1 VELDVPDLVRDEAL
15 KRTAMY
21 HDTQLGSD
29 RATMTRDKILAHGRS
44 VLDVESQALGQ
55 MRDALDEDFAR
66 AVELIL
72 ATQGRV
78 VVSGMGK
85 SGHIARKMAATFAS
99 TGTPA
104 IFVHPGEA
112 AHGDLGMLLA
122 GDLLVVLSNSG
133 ATPELRPIMDYA
145 RSLAC
150 PIVAISAQR
159 HSPMAQAAQAAIIL
173 PQVRETCPVN
183 ISPTTSTT
191 LMLALGDALA
201 VATMSMRG
209 ITREQLERL
218 HPGGAIG
225 LRLLPINEI
234 MHSGERLPLVAADMP
249 MRDVLLTMTEKS
261 LGIAGVLDDEGQ
273 LIGTITDGDLRRN
286 IDRLLMSAAA
296 EVMTR
301 HPKTIPDGT
310 YAEDALAILSA
321 NKITAL
327 FVMDH
332 DFPEKPVGLVHIHD
346 FNRMG
351 MA

>member
-1 VELDVPDLVRDEAL
+1 
-15 KRTAMY
+15 MY
-21 HDTQLGSD
+21 HDPRLQ
-29 RATMTRDKILAHGRS
+29 RAGGRDAILDHGRS
-44 VLDVESQALGQ
+44 VLDVESQALAQ
-55 MRDALDEDFAR
+55 LRDVLDEDFTR

-72 ATQGRV
+72 ETQGRV

-104 IFVHPGEA
+104 IFIHPGEA

-145 RSLAC
+145 RSLDC

-159 HSPMAQAAQAAIIL
+159 HSPMAQAASAAIIL
-173 PQVRETCPVN
+173 PRVRETCPVN

-201 VATMSMRG
+201 VATMGVRG

-225 LRLLPINEI
+225 LRLLPINDI
-234 MHSGERLPLVAADMP
+234 MHNGDQLPLVGIEAP
-249 MRDVLLTMTEKS
+249 MRDVLVTMTEKS
-261 LGIAGVLDDEGQ
+261 LGIAGVLDGEGR
-273 LIGTITDGDLRRN
+273 LVGTITDGDLRRN
-286 IDRLLMSAAA
+286 IDRLLVSSAA

-301 HPKTIPDGT
+301 NPKTVPDGT
-310 YAEDALAILSA
+310 YAEDALEILSA

-332 DFPEKPVGLVHIHD
+332 DLPDRPVGLVHIHD
-346 FNRMG
+346 FNRLG
-351 MA
+351 FS

>member
-1 VELDVPDLVRDEAL
+1 
-15 KRTAMY
+15 MY
-21 HDTQLGSD
+21 HDPRLRRTGK
-29 RATMTRDKILAHGRS
+29 RDAILDHGRS
-44 VLDVESQALGQ
+44 VLDVESQALAQ
-55 MRDALDEDFAR
+55 LRDVLDDDFTR

-72 ATQGRV
+72 ETRGRV

-122 GDLLVVLSNSG
+122 GDLLVLLSNSG

-145 RSLAC
+145 RSLDC

-159 HSPMAQAAQAAIIL
+159 HSPMAQAASAAIIL
-173 PQVRETCPVN
+173 PRVRETCPVN

-201 VATMSMRG
+201 VATMDVRG

-225 LRLLPINEI
+225 LRLLPVNDI
-234 MHSGERLPLVAADMP
+234 MHGGDQLPLVRMEAP
-249 MRDVLLTMTEKS
+249 MRDVLVTMTEKS
-261 LGIAGVLDDEGQ
+261 LGIAGVLDGEGR
-273 LIGTITDGDLRRN
+273 LVGTITDGDLRRN
-286 IDRLLMSAAA
+286 IDRLLVSSAV

-301 HPKTIPDGT
+301 NPKTVPDGT

-327 FVMDH
+327 FVMNH
-332 DFPEKPVGLVHIHD
+332 DLPDRPVGLVHIHD
-346 FNRMG
+346 FNRLG
-351 MA
+351 FS

>member
-1 VELDVPDLVRDEAL
+1 MYQDFDILPKVSAPSRQRILD
-15 KRTAMY
+15 
-21 HDTQLGSD
+21 
-29 RATMTRDKILAHGRS
+29 HGRE
-44 VLDVESQALGQ
+44 VLGVEAQALHLLH
-55 MRDALDEDFAR
+55 DALDEDFAR

-122 GDLLVVLSNSG
+122 GDLLVLLSNSG
-133 ATPELRPIMDYA
+133 ATPELHPITTYA
-145 RSLAC
+145 RSLGC
-150 PIVAISAQR
+150 PVVAISSQR
-159 HSPMAQAAQAAIIL
+159 HSPMAQVASAAIIL
-173 PQVRETCPVN
+173 PKVREACPAN

-201 VATMSMRG
+201 VAAMTLRG
-209 ITREQLERL
+209 ITRDQLERL
-218 HPGGAIG
+218 HPGGNIG
-225 LRLLPINEI
+225 LRLLPINDV
-234 MHSGERLPLVAADMP
+234 MHVGERLPLVATTTP
-249 MRDVLLTMTEKS
+249 MREVLVIMTEKS
-261 LGIAGVLDDEGQ
+261 LGIAGVIAGDGALV
-273 LIGTITDGDLRRN
+273 GTITDGDLRRN
-286 IDRLLMSAAA
+286 IDRLLNSTAG

-301 HPKTIPDGT
+301 NPKTVPDGT
-310 YAEDALAILSA
+310 YAEDALAILTT

-332 DFPEKPVGLVHIHD
+332 HRPDKPVGLVHIHD
-346 FNRMG
+346 FNRLRMN
-351 MA
+351 

>member
-1 VELDVPDLVRDEAL
+1 
-15 KRTAMY
+15 MY
-21 HDTQLGSD
+21 HHLLLKPD
-29 RATMTRDKILAHGRS
+29 RAASTTRAAILDHGRT
-44 VLDVESQALGQ
+44 VLEVESQALALL
-55 MRDALDEDFAR
+55 RDVLDEEFAD

-72 ATQGRV
+72 ATRGRV

-122 GDLLVVLSNSG
+122 GDLLVLLSNSG

-145 RSLAC
+145 QSLAC
-150 PIVAISAQR
+150 PIVAISSQR
-159 HSPMAQAAQAAIIL
+159 HSPMAQAARAAIIL
-173 PQVRETCPVN
+173 PAVREACPAN
-183 ISPTTSTT
+183 ISPTASTT

-201 VATMSMRG
+201 VATMSVRG
-209 ITREQLERL
+209 ITRQQLERL

-234 MHSGERLPLVAADMP
+234 MHSGDQLPLVTAGAP
-249 MRDVLLTMTEKS
+249 MRDVLVTMTEKS
-261 LGIAGVLDDEGQ
+261 LGIAGVMDEEGR

-286 IDRLLMSAAA
+286 IDRLLLSNAAD
-296 EVMTR
+296 VMTR

-310 YAEDALAILSA
+310 YAEDALAMMSA

-332 DFPEKPVGLVHIHD
+332 ATPERPVGLVHIHD
-346 FNRMG
+346 FSRMG
-351 MA
+351 VG

>member
-1 VELDVPDLVRDEAL
+1 
-15 KRTAMY
+15 MY
-21 HDTQLGSD
+21 HNPHLQPPSGQA
-29 RATMTRDKILAHGRS
+29 ATRSAILDHGRS
-44 VLDVESQALGQ
+44 VLDVESRAMAQL
-55 MRDALDEDFAR
+55 RDVLDEDFAR

-72 ATQGRV
+72 ATTGRV

-122 GDLLVVLSNSG
+122 GDLLILLSNSG
-133 ATPELRPIMDYA
+133 ATPELRPIMAYA
-145 RSLAC
+145 QSLGC
-150 PIVAISAQR
+150 PMVAITAQR
-159 HSPMAQAAQAAIIL
+159 HSPMAQAARAAIIL

-201 VATMSMRG
+201 VATMSVRG

-225 LRLLPINEI
+225 LRLLPINEV
-234 MHSGERLPLVAADMP
+234 MHVGERLPLVAEDTP
-249 MRDVLLTMTEKS
+249 MRDVLVTMTEKS
-261 LGIAGVLDDEGQ
+261 LGIAGVVNAEGY
-273 LIGTITDGDLRRN
+273 LVGTITDGDLRRN
-286 IDRLLMSAAA
+286 IERLLMSSAG

-301 HPKTIPDGT
+301 NPKTIPDGT

-332 DFPEKPVGLVHIHD
+332 DLPDKPVGLVHIHD

-351 MA
+351 LS

>member
-1 VELDVPDLVRDEAL
+1 MHRDPRL
-15 KRTAMY
+15 
-21 HDTQLGSD
+21 HSD
-29 RATMTRDKILAHGRS
+29 RSRLPARQTILGHGRD
-44 VLDVESQALGQ
+44 VLDVEAKALALL
-55 MRDALDEDFAR
+55 RDALDDDFAQ

-72 ATQGRV
+72 ATKGRV

-104 IFVHPGEA
+104 IFIHPGEA

-122 GDLLVVLSNSG
+122 EDLLVVLSNSG
-133 ATPELRPIMDYA
+133 ATPELRPIMTYA
-145 RSLAC
+145 QDLGC
-150 PIVAISAQR
+150 PIVGITAQR
-159 HSPMAQAAQAAIIL
+159 HSPMAEMSNAALIL
-173 PQVRETCPVN
+173 PKVRETCPVN

-225 LRLLPINEI
+225 LRLLPISDI
-234 MHSGERLPLVAADMP
+234 MHAGDQLPLVPANLP
-249 MRDVLLTMTEKS
+249 MRDVLVTMTEKS
-261 LGIAGVLDDEGQ
+261 LGIAGVIDEAGR

-286 IDRLLMSAAA
+286 IDRLLMSDAID
-296 EVMTR
+296 VMTVN
-301 HPKTIPDGT
+301 PKTVPDGT

-327 FVMDH
+327 FVMSHEAPDT
-332 DFPEKPVGLVHIHD
+332 PVGLVHIHD
-346 FNRMG
+346 FNRLRI
-351 MA
+351 A